1 MNSKLQRSN
10 KLPLVRDKYT
20 AGEEYDYT
28 HFQEVCWQ
36 RHSQRLIR
44 QKKFRQKLFTAFFF
58 LKKKHSQRYEHQKIG
73 TIKIV
78 TMVPNATHKLIGPN
92 KIVFFATKEEL
103 Y

>member
-1 MNSKLQRSN
+1 MLAKTLTATNSS
-10 KLPLVRDKYT
+10 
-20 AGEEYDYT
+20 
-28 HFQEVCWQ
+28 
-36 RHSQRLIR
+36 
-44 QKKFRQKLFTAFFF
+44 KKIPAKAFYRFF